1 MHVYVKPTK
10 VKFISNK
17 FNNYH
22 SNIDFE
28 FGLEKNNEINFFK
41 VLVKRA
47 NNNKL
52 ETGVYQKPT
61 SADIYI
67 N

>member
-22 SNIDFE
+22 SNINFE

-47 NNNKL
+47 NKL

>member
-22 SNIDFE
+22 SIINFE
-28 FGLEKNNEINFFK
+28 FGVEKKKEINFIK